1 MKRPKGDEARS
12 FGFGTDEPLRIE
24 SRGGNRERERDIE
37 RMGAREDEDGDV
49 RGNLGQGSD
58 PGAKP
63 GAFVTGESKFVTRA
77 RIELL
82 ETFF

>member
-1 MKRPKGDEARS
+1 MSGEIFIRKSIG
-12 FGFGTDEPLRIE
+12 
-24 SRGGNRERERDIE
+24 
-37 RMGAREDEDGDV
+37 EDEDGDV

-77 RIELL
+77 RIEFL